1 MQDNKGENASEHD
14 AKQKRQKQQLVVHNG
29 EETELEIEVDDNAVA
44 AAVNQ
49 AAANQAVAKG
59 AGGPKNNTQSSVGS
73 TCATSDLVLLLPFDM
88 EMHCLSF
95 IVNESTA
102 ICNMNAF
109 IVKHVQHIRNQ
120 FGRKS
125 VM

>member
-1 MQDNKGENASEHD
+1 MTMLSQLLSIKLLPIKLLPRAPAGLKTTHRAAS
-14 AKQKRQKQQLVVHNG
+14 
-29 EETELEIEVDDNAVA
+29 A
-44 AAVNQ
+44 A
-49 AAANQAVAKG
+49 
-59 AGGPKNNTQSSVGS
+59 
-73 TCATSDLVLLLPFDM
+73 LVLLLPFDM